1 MAKNNYIKDTL
12 KDVLKHTHSLGIFE
26 MVKISGTME
35 ETSVETVDGDK
46 TVIFKG
52 KTVNPVPDFV
62 DATIGLSRMG
72 VLQGYLQYPGFD
84 DENATVQI
92 TTQNRNGEDVP
103 VEVEFVAADGTDAH
117 YRFMLADVV
126 NQQLKEIKFK
136 GAEFDVN
143 IIPTAKNLKD
153 LGYFNSVLGAY
164 EANFAPKTKD
174 GKLFFHIGD
183 GVSDR
188 TKILIAEGVDGDIT
202 HEFRWPL
209 DIVLKIL
216 RLGDSANIVLS
227 INNKGLLQIKVLSG
241 LGEYTYLL
249 PAKG

>member
-1 MAKNNYIKDTL
+1 MA
-12 KDVLKHTHSLGIFE
+12 SL
-26 MVKISGTME
+26 
-35 ETSVETVDGDK
+35 
-46 TVIFKG
+46 
-52 KTVNPVPDFV
+52 
-62 DATIGLSRMG
+62 
-72 VLQGYLQYPGFD
+72 
-84 DENATVQI
+84 
-92 TTQNRNGEDVP
+92 
-103 VEVEFVAADGTDAH
+103 
-117 YRFMLADVV
+117 
-126 NQQLKEIKFK
+126 
-136 GAEFDVN
+136 
-143 IIPTAKNLKD
+143 
-153 LGYFNSVLGAY
+153 
-164 EANFAPKTKD
+164 FAPKTKD
-174 GKLFFHIGD
+174 GKLYFHIGD